1 MHVVFCLHMQANT
14 NKDYRSLYGPSHDL
28 VNESLLERFHY
39 TSYNTLVCLFKTT
52 FSLVKRPERQRIVE
66 KYH

>member
-1 MHVVFCLHMQANT
+1 MQANT
-14 NKDYRSLYGPSHDL
+14 DTDDRSLYGPSHDL

-39 TSYNTLVCLFKTT
+39 TSYNTLMCLFKTT